1 MRATVF
7 FIVIAVCIIVGIVL
21 LLRSRRLK
29 EKYAALWMV
38 VGLLCIILAAWPGSL
53 NWAAH
58 LVGIQVPSNL
68 LFALAIVLLLAVCLH
83 LSLEVSSQEDK
94 IRRLAEEAAIARQ
107 KLEKMDDEEQRTID
121 SNDFGSE
128 KGPKRD

>member
-7 FIVIAVCIIVGIVL
+7 FIVIAVCIIVGIVM

-38 VGLLCIILAAWPGSL
+38 VGVISIVLAAWPGLL
-53 NWAAH
+53 NWAAR
-58 LVGIQVPSNL
+58 LVGVQVASNL
-68 LFALAIVLLLAVCLH
+68 LFTLAILLLLGVCLH
-83 LSLEVSSQEDK
+83 LSLEVSGQEDK

-107 KLEKMDDEEQRTID
+107 KLEAMDDGGDGR
-121 SNDFGSE
+121 GASE
-128 KGPKRD
+128 SD

>member
-1 MRATVF
+1 MRATIF
-7 FIVIAVCIIVGIVL
+7 FIVIAVCIIVGIVM

-38 VGLLCIILAAWPGSL
+38 VGILSIVLAAWPGLL
-53 NWAAH
+53 NWAAN
-58 LVGIQVPSNL
+58 LVGVQVASNL
-68 LFALAIVLLLAVCLH
+68 LFTLAILLLLGVCLH

-107 KLEKMDDEEQRTID
+107 KLEQLDDED
-121 SNDFGSE
+121 H
-128 KGPKRD
+128 

>member
-1 MRATVF
+1 MRATIF
-7 FIVIAVCIIVGIVL
+7 FILIAAAIIVGIVL

-38 VGLLCIILAAWPGSL
+38 VGLLCIVLAAWPGSL
-53 NWAAH
+53 NWAAN

-94 IRRLAEEAAIARQ
+94 IRRLAEESAIARQ
-107 KLEKMDDEEQRTID
+107 RLEQLGGEAEEKSASDDAIAKAA
-121 SNDFGSE
+121 G
-128 KGPKRD
+128 RD